1 MSDPGYPHAAFPDT
15 AEGWFARHQSGEPPA
30 AAEAE
35 AARLA
40 FRDWM
45 ANPDQAAAYRA
56 LSEDWRALAAV
67 AKEAQILALRARALS
82 QISLEG
88 ETPIAPPRRAKAGL
102 TRRHLWWGGGAA
114 VAASAVAATGIL
126 SHGTLWGQGGGT
138 LYTTGAGQRTVIQL
152 ADGSELTLAPRTR
165 LRVHLTSRSR
175 DLELEAGEAIFA
187 VAKDRSRPFRV
198 RAGDRTVEA
207 TGTAFQIA
215 RNGEGADV
223 LLLEGGVR
231 VQNHVLKT
239 EHRLVP
245 GQRLTPDLSVR
256 RLDPAAV
263 EARTAWRDGELI
275 FRSQPLAAV
284 VADFNRYSAD
294 RVALGDAGLGQLR
307 VSGVFRYDGAEA
319 FVLSMQSVFGLS
331 VTRTG
336 PRAWRLDRAITPATE
351 PTPETPPSSPEV

>member
-1 MSDPGYPHAAFPDT
+1 PHAAFPDS

-35 AARLA
+35 DARLA

-45 ANPDQAAAYRA
+45 SNPDHAAAYRA

-67 AKEAQILALRARALS
+67 AKDPRILALRARALS
-82 QISLEG
+82 QISLER
-88 ETPIAPPRRAKAGL
+88 EQPVAPPRRAKPGL

-114 VAASAVAATGIL
+114 VAASTVAATALVGGDL
-126 SHGTLWGQGGGT
+126 FDGAGLFGSGGT
-138 LYTTGAGQRTVIQL
+138 LYATGAGQRTVVQL

-165 LRVHLTSRSR
+165 LRVHLRPGSR

-239 EHRLVP
+239 EHHLVP
-245 GQRLTPDLSVR
+245 GQRLTSDLAVR
-256 RLDPAAV
+256 RLDAAAV

-336 PRAWRLDRAITPATE
+336 PRAWRLDRAITPAAE
-351 PTPETPPSSPEV
+351 PVPAAPEV